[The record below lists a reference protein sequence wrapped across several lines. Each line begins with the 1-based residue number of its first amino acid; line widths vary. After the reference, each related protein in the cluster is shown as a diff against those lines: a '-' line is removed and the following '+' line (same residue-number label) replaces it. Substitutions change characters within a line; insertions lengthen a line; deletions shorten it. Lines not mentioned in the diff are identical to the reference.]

1 MLFPIGFEIKMQ
13 LFGGK
18 PPAAHKGGDDLS
30 EDTALH
36 LPDDCGNEHDDDD
49 GLPANSHPPYSH
61 RWECV
66 MKIRGGNV
74 I

>member
-36 LPDDCGNEHDDDD
+36 LPDDCGNEHDDHD
-49 GLPANSHPPYSH
+49 GLPANSH
-61 RWECV
+61 W
-66 MKIRGGNV
+66 
-74 I
+74 